1 MSYLISTPQ
10 YGAFVISL
18 DFELHWGVRDYT
30 SAHGSYSGNLLGARS
45 AVPRMLALFQ
55 QFGMAATWATVGF
68 LFARDRGELT
78 DFFPISRPRYKYA
91 RFDPYQEKIGRN
103 ESEDPLHFGWSL
115 LQRIRETPRQE
126 IGSHTFSHY
135 YCLEEGQNSESFRA
149 DLESAC
155 RIASA
160 TMGVS
165 LKSLVLPR
173 NQFKPEYAP
182 LISDAGFLCYRGN
195 QRGVIYKPADTQG
208 GFSAIAR
215 AGRLA
220 DAYIPVSDASAVS
233 WHDVVTSL
241 PRLYDVRASG
251 FLRPYNPRL
260 QPLDAMVRAF
270 RIKRE
275 MRAAARNRQ
284 IYHLW
289 WHPHNF
295 GSHINESI
303 EFISGIFSEFR
314 VLRDKFGFRSMS
326 MSEIADA
333 ADALKSAA
341 DPLEVVQQ

>member
-1 MSYLISTPQ
+1 MIFPPQ
-10 YGAFVISL
+10 YGAFVMSL
-18 DFELHWGVRDYT
+18 DFELHWGVRDHT
-30 SAHGSYSGNLLGARS
+30 SADGSYRGNLLGARS

-68 LFARDRGELT
+68 LFARDRAELT
-78 DFFPISRPRYKYA
+78 DFFPISRPRYKHS
-91 RFDPYQEKIGRN
+91 RFDPYREKIGRN
-103 ESEDPLHFGWSL
+103 ETEDPLHFAWSL

-135 YCLEEGQNSESFRA
+135 FCLEEGQDAESFRA
-149 DLESAC
+149 DLESAR

-160 TMGVS
+160 TMGVT

-173 NQFKPEYAP
+173 NQFRQDYAP
-182 LISDAGFLCYRGN
+182 LIFDAGFLCYRGN

-208 GFSAIAR
+208 GFSALSR

-220 DAYIPVSDASAVS
+220 DAYIPVSADSTLS
-233 WHDVVTSL
+233 WQDVVTSP

-275 MRAAARNRQ
+275 MRTAARNRQ

-295 GSHINESI
+295 GLHINESI
-303 EFISGIFSEFR
+303 EFLSGIFSEFQ

-326 MSEIADA
+326 MAEIADA
-333 ADALKSAA
+333 VGALRSAA
-341 DPLEVVQQ
+341 DLLEVVQQ